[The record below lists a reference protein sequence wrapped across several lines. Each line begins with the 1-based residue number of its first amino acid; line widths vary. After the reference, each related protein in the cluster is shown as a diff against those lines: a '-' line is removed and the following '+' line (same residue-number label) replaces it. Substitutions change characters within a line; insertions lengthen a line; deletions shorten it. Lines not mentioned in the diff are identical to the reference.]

1 MVRRDDDA
9 CALCDHY
16 REEEKERKDE
26 NEFDHQT
33 LWSAVGK
40 KLDKWVLIV
49 LIPSAAAGFWY
60 FGNKVD
66 RVGEAHAIAMKEI
79 STTINKMESQQ
90 AVMLYKVDRLE
101 KQIEA
106 K

>member
-16 REEEKERKDE
+16 REEERERKSE
-26 NEFDHQT
+26 NEVDHKTMWNAIGQ
-33 LWSAVGK
+33 

-60 FGNKVD
+60 FGQKVD
-66 RVGEAHAIAMKEI
+66 RVGEAHTAAMTGI
-79 STTINKMESQQ
+79 STTINKIESQQ